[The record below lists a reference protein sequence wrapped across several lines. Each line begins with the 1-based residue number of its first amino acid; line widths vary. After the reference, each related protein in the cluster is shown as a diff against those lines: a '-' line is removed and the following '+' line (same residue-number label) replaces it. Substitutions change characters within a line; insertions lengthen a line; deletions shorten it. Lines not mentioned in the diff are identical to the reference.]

1 MVWGFIAGFLVAAAI
16 AILYNAFTRERGEK
30 R

>member
-1 MVWGFIAGFLVAAAI
+1 VKKQDSAFLVAAAI
-16 AILYNAFTRERGEK
+16 AIVVARAIAVGEPI